1 MSPCAWCHHR
11 CHYTLCGITLLLIS
25 LIGLHCC
32 LQELAKKD
40 AKKKEEREKRMKH
53 RRSSS
58 KEEWIPRSPSGEAVV
73 GPVPT
78 SMKMKPNPS
87 FGGMAQPRPHGER
100 RVWDG
105 ARGLSCVCRDIH
117 MCLCTCQHKK
127 QISSIVEQRGE
138 RFENSYSSK
147 LWALWI
153 FRCSYIADQVVLD
166 VL

>member
-1 MSPCAWCHHR
+1 MAFFYSQSNAQPMAFSFMYTSLQCHHV
-11 CHYTLCGITLLLIS
+11 HDVTMMSLHIVWYHSILLIS
-25 LIGLHCC
+25 LSGLHCC

-58 KEEWIPRSPSGEAVV
+58 KEEWIPQSPSGEAVV

-87 FGGMAQPRPHGER
+87 LGGMAQPRPHGER

-105 ARGLSCVCRDIH
+105 ARGLSCVCTDIH
-117 MCLCTCQHKK
+117 MCLRTCQHKK
-127 QISSIVEQRGE
+127 QISSTVEQ
-138 RFENSYSSK
+138 
-147 LWALWI
+147 I
-153 FRCSYIADQVVLD
+153 
-166 VL
+166 